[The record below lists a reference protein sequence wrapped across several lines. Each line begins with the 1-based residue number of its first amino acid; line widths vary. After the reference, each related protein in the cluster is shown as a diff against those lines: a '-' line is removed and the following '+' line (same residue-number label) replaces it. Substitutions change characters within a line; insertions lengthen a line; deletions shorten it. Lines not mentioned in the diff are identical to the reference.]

1 MFFVVCLLS
10 DLQAAIKMFC
20 EIGAFL
26 LREKCPNTK
35 LFLVRIFLYLDL
47 IQRFDEQI
55 SIFSPNTGKYRPEI
69 TPYLNTLHAVSYSQK
84 S

>member
-1 MFFVVCLLS
+1 
-10 DLQAAIKMFC
+10 MFC

-35 LFLVRIFLYLDL
+35 LFLVRIFLYSDL

-69 TPYLNTLHAVSYSQK
+69 TPYLNTFHTVSYSQK